1 MTSTNARA
9 RTAQTAGARSSS
21 VRVIQAIAAC
31 ATLTA
36 AAAHA
41 QSSLTISG
49 KVEASVDYLRISSP
63 TGASRTHTGLSS
75 DSSRLIFEGVENLGG
90 GWSAKFKLDHG
101 FNVDTGATGFGGA
114 FFGREAMVGLASP
127 HGEFRLGRNYIPMDD
142 LTAPLDP
149 FYFAGI
155 GAAWPMAIFTPRINN
170 SIKYISPRIGGF
182 QARALAS
189 AGEGVAGAQYL
200 GLGAS
205 YSDQRMN
212 LHAAYTAQKN
222 ALPAGD
228 RKEFML
234 GGDYKF
240 GGPRLTGFY
249 IQRDDPGQARRNT
262 ALVGTNWP
270 VGSGEIRA
278 SYLLERQGNARASR
292 AVLQYMHFL
301 SKRTSV
307 FAGIARLNNNPGF
320 SETLNPALPTLAK
333 GEDITGTQIGI
344 RHTF

>member
-1 MTSTNARA
+1 MTSPIAHA
-9 RTAQTAGARSSS
+9 RTAKTAGSRPSP
-21 VRVIQAIAAC
+21 VRVVHAIAVY

-36 AAAHA
+36 TAALA
-41 QSSLTISG
+41 QGSVTISG
-49 KVEASVDYLRISSP
+49 KVEASVDYLRIASP

-75 DSSRLIFEGVENLGG
+75 DSSRLIFEGVEDLGG

-114 FFGREAMVGLASP
+114 FFGREAMVGLATP
-127 HGEFRLGRNYIPMDD
+127 YGEFRLGRNYIPMDD

-149 FYFAGI
+149 FYFSGI

-170 SIKYISPRIGGF
+170 SAKYISPRMGGF

-189 AGEGVAGAQYL
+189 ASEGVAGAQYI

-205 YSDQRMN
+205 YSDQRVDV
-212 LHAAYTAQKN
+212 HAAYTRQKN

-249 IQRDDPGQARRNT
+249 IQRDDPGQPRRST

-270 VGSGEIRA
+270 VGSGEVRA
-278 SYLLERQGNARASR
+278 SYLLERQGSARASR

-307 FAGIARLNNNPGF
+307 FAGIARLNNNAGF
-320 SETLNPALPTLAK
+320 SETLNPALPVLTR
-333 GEDITGTQIGI
+333 GEDVTGTQFGI